1 MTRRCRSAAVGEFP
15 HWTVG
20 QPTSPWIESSG
31 GAAAANQYA
40 KRIDMSK
47 KILGLDIGSDA
58 VTAALVVS
66 SLKGARVESAVRLPF
81 EDEED
86 MEAALHRCLET
97 LHHAMDTSGAV
108 CVAAVASTN
117 VSFRNIRLPFKDDRK
132 IRQVLPFE
140 IEPTLP
146 SSIDDLVIDFQTV
159 SSNGHPGATQIIA
172 AAVEQF
178 RLESFLKILS
188 SHHLDPEIVTLG
200 GYCEAI
206 CLKETS
212 DAPACWF
219 CVSVGPCQSTVCIVD
234 SGVILAVRRI
244 EAILDQKDGLEN
256 LCRQMDHTRLFCEN
270 LNHTD
275 IVPEVVYWAGE
286 EVNDADWERL
296 IFERFQ
302 CRAEKTDLLKRPDF
316 HWAPFSEESPTGEIR
331 DSALSLALIELTGAK
346 VVNFRTGPFALR
358 KKWLEYK
365 GPLLRTAAL
374 LFIVLSIGFFQ
385 LYAETYTLN
394 REVQRLSAATRE
406 MFTDAFP
413 EVDRIVDPV
422 QQMRVKIQEMR
433 KQVEL
438 AGSPGDEKLK
448 IDLLQSLS
456 SQVPEAID
464 VEITRMVIGPDSMTI
479 GGTTSTFNAV
489 DEIKSRLEK
498 DDLFQNVTINS
509 ANLEKSGERVN
520 FRIRM
525 GL

>member
-15 HWTVG
+15 RWTVG
-20 QPTSPWIESSG
+20 QPTSPWIEFSC

-47 KILGLDIGSDA
+47 KILGLNIGSDA
-58 VTAALVVS
+58 VAAVLVVS
-66 SLKGARVESAVRLPF
+66 SLKGARVASAIRLPF
-81 EDEED
+81 QDDED
-86 MEAALHRCLET
+86 MEQALHRCLET
-97 LHHAMDTSGAV
+97 LHHSMDTSGAI
-108 CVAAVASTN
+108 CVAAVPSADI
-117 VSFRNIRLPFKDDRK
+117 SFRNIRLPFKDDRK
-132 IRQVLPFE
+132 IRQILPFE

-146 SSIDDLVIDFQTV
+146 SSVDDLVIDFQTV
-159 SSNGHPGATQIIA
+159 SSNGHPGGTQVIT
-172 AAVEQF
+172 AAVDKL
-178 RLESFLKILS
+178 RLEALLKTLS

-200 GYCEAI
+200 GYCEAV
-206 CLKETS
+206 CLKEGS
-212 DAPACWF
+212 DAAGCWF
-219 CVSVGPCQSTVCIVD
+219 CVSVGPRQSTICIVD
-234 SGVILAVRRI
+234 SGAILAVRRI
-244 EAILDQKDGLEN
+244 EARLDQKDGLEE

-270 LNHTD
+270 MNHTD
-275 IVPEVVYWAGE
+275 IVPEVVYWAGQ
-286 EVNDADWERL
+286 EVNEEAWESL
-296 IFERFQ
+296 IAERFQ
-302 CRAEKTDLLKRPDF
+302 CRTEKADLLKRPDF
-316 HWAPFSEESPTGEIR
+316 HWAPFSEVNQAGDVR

-346 VVNFRTGPFALR
+346 VINFRTGPFALR

-374 LFIVLSIGFFQ
+374 LFIVLSLGFFQ

-394 REVQRLSAATRE
+394 REVQRLRAETRT

-413 EVDRIVDPV
+413 EVGRIVDPV

-433 KQVEL
+433 KQVQL
-438 AGSPGDEKLK
+438 AGSPDGEKLK
-448 IDLLQSLS
+448 IDLLQALS
-456 SQVPEAID
+456 SRVPATID

-479 GGTTSTFNAV
+479 GGSTSTFNAV

-498 DDLFQNVTINS
+498 DELFQNVTINS

>member
-1 MTRRCRSAAVGEFP
+1 
-15 HWTVG
+15 
-20 QPTSPWIESSG
+20 
-31 GAAAANQYA
+31 
-40 KRIDMSK
+40 MSK

-66 SLKGARVESAVRLPF
+66 SLKGARVESAIRLAF
-81 EDEED
+81 QDEEAV
-86 MEAALHRCLET
+86 EEALHRCLET
-97 LHHAMDTSGAV
+97 LHHTMDTSGAV
-108 CVAAVASTN
+108 CVAAVPSAD
-117 VSFRNIRLPFKDDRK
+117 VSFRNVRLPFKDDRK

-140 IEPTLP
+140 IEPTLA

-159 SSNGHPGATQIIA
+159 SSNGHPGTTQIIA
-172 AAVEQF
+172 AAMEQF
-178 RLESFLKILS
+178 RLEAFLKTLS

-212 DAPACWF
+212 DTPGCWF

-244 EAILDQKDGLEN
+244 EARLDPKDGLEN
-256 LCRQMDHTRLFCEN
+256 LCRQMEHTRLFCEN

-286 EVNDADWERL
+286 QVEEEAWESL
-296 IFERFQ
+296 IAERFQ
-302 CRAEKTDLLKRPDF
+302 CRTEKTDLLKRPDF
-316 HWAPFSEESPTGEIR
+316 HWAPFSGQSPAGDVR

-346 VVNFRTGPFALR
+346 VINFRTGPFALR

-374 LFIVLSIGFFQ
+374 LFIVFSLGFFQ

-394 REVQRLSAATRE
+394 REVQRLSAETRA

-413 EVDRIVDPV
+413 DVGRIVDPV

-433 KQVEL
+433 KQIDL
-438 AGSPGDEKLK
+438 AGSPDGEKLK

-456 SQVPEAID
+456 SRVPETID

-479 GGTTSTFNAV
+479 GGNTSTFNAV
-489 DEIKSRLEK
+489 DEIKSRLEE

-509 ANLEKSGERVN
+509 ANLEKSGEQVN